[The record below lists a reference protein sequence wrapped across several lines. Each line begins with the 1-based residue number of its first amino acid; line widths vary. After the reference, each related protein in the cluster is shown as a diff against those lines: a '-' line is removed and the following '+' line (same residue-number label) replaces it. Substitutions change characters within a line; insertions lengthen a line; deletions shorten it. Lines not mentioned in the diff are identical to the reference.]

1 MSQVAGSLDIIWV
14 HPKIFAS
21 QILIHVAGTTV
32 MSSNT
37 AVPVM
42 CMSSS
47 TAAMMVP
54 LRVGG
59 LLQLN
64 RSKKVK
70 QEIFDWLEILS
81 QCRFR

>member
-1 MSQVAGSLDIIWV
+1 
-14 HPKIFAS
+14 
-21 QILIHVAGTTV
+21 

-54 LRVGG
+54 NTDELQDLRVGG

-81 QCRFR
+81 Q